1 MKAIILFFLI
11 LISIATAVVLG
22 AFAPY
27 HFYNK
32 ALYSGIDSR
41 FYKIGKTSDTFHKG
55 SYYNIDP
62 MKSVSSEAK
71 DLWETFH
78 FVDFEIPLPVR
89 HPMFVLLPLIER
101 RKDRPVLGAVFKTR
115 GGQEVSSFKVLESF
129 KFDKRVEH
137 HKLLELPFFKNYL
150 LTIDDKVLWKD
161 LFTRDLNIPSGKLFD
176 LNFWKSLW
184 RISYQELVYNLYI
197 LQLRSEFFPH
207 NATNLSYYT
216 NKSFGVIELVDGHKL
231 ELGLEE
237 IFRTEIFYVYRNG
250 FIHKFFLKT
259 RHDHLISDS
268 IRKRMMNTLEYKP
281 SDEASSIEIYAR
293 YKALPY
299 YKRVSQEGMIYLYA
313 GWSHVTG
320 KKEFLKEMIQF
331 LERGN
336 NSYSYLAPL
345 YDYSFKQFGTN
356 FSIIKDNLK
365 ESANERVKRKAL
377 EEERRQDDTIKNSKS
392 SDFDGDFEN
401 EDKKVEYFLKKA
413 KESDEYEEDK
423 NILFKD

>member
-11 LISIATAVVLG
+11 LVSAATAVVLG

-27 HFYNK
+27 HFYSK

-41 FYKIGKTSDTFHKG
+41 FYKIGRTNETYHKG

-62 MKSVSSEAK
+62 MNSVSSEAE
-71 DLWETFH
+71 DLWEVFH
-78 FVDFEIPLPVR
+78 FTDFEIPLPVR
-89 HPMFVLLPLIER
+89 HPMFVLLPLIEK
-101 RKDRPVLGAVFKTR
+101 RKERPVLGAVFKTR
-115 GGQEVSSFKVLESF
+115 GGHEVSSFKVLESF

-150 LTIDDKVLWKD
+150 LTIDDKTLWKD

-176 LNFWKSLW
+176 LNYWKSLW

-197 LQLRSEFFPH
+197 LQLRSEFFPN

-216 NKSFGVIELVDGHKL
+216 NKSFGVIELVDKNKL
-231 ELGLEE
+231 DLGLEE
-237 IFRTEIFYVYRNG
+237 LFRTEIIYVYRDG
-250 FIHKFFLKT
+250 FVHKLLLKT

-268 IRKRMMNTLEYKP
+268 IRKRMMNALEYKP
-281 SDEASSIEIYAR
+281 SDESSSIEIYAR
-293 YKALPY
+293 YKGLPY

-313 GWSHVTG
+313 GWSHVTD

-336 NSYSYLAPL
+336 NSYNYLAPL
-345 YDYSFKQFGTN
+345 YDYSYRKFGTN
-356 FSIIKDNLK
+356 FSIIKNNLK
-365 ESANERVKRKAL
+365 ESAGERLKRKAI
-377 EEERRQDDTIKNSKS
+377 EEERKQDEDIKNTNT
-392 SDFDGDFEN
+392 SDFDGEFEN

-413 KESDEYEEDK
+413 KESEDSGE
-423 NILFKD
+423 NSNTLYKD